1 MIQFNEIP
9 GNLRVPLW
17 YAEFNAAQSPYQSIS
32 RLLLVG
38 QKLKGTVSS
47 AAKSGGNTG
56 NGTLTL
62 DATTPRLAGAK
73 QGVYRIRCTSASA
86 NSGTFTVTDPLGNT
100 VGTYVVAAAAFS
112 SDIKFTIADGSSD
125 FVVGDGF
132 DVTVTPY
139 GTATAEAPIQVTGGE
154 DGLFG
159 YGSMLASM
167 YKTAR
172 KNAPFQEIWA
182 LPLDDDDAGVA
193 ATGKLTIGNCPP
205 LSAGTLSVYVGD
217 IRVRVAVS
225 TADTNASVAA
235 RLVAEI
241 NATPS
246 LPVTAAVGGSGN
258 VECQLT
264 ARHAGLQG
272 NYIRLHG
279 NYYDD
284 EGPIFGELVTVT
296 AMSGGSGD
304 PDINAALSNL
314 GDEEYDFIVGPYSD
328 SANLGY
334 INALLNNSSGRWSPY
349 SQLYGGY
356 FTAKDDTSASLG
368 TFGNGKNDPHVSVMG
383 YYNSPSPPWT
393 WAAAYGALA
402 AAHLQSAP
410 ELSRPLHT
418 LIMQGVWAPKLV
430 GDRFTKTQR
439 QALYYDGIA
448 SYHVRRSGEVCIDRA
463 CTTYQLNPWGIP
475 DASWLD
481 VETLYQGMY
490 AIRYLRAKVVGQ
502 WGRAALRDENPHG
515 VQGVATPADVRNTV
529 IHGYRELSALNVVE
543 NDELFE
549 SLLIVERNSVD
560 ANRLDIYLPLD
571 HVNQL
576 RIIAVNATS
585 FLQFDNQVDAAA

>member
-17 YAEFNAAQSPYQSIS
+17 YAEFNAAQAPFQSIS

-38 QKLKGTVSS
+38 QRLSGAVSS

-56 NGTLTL
+56 DGALTL
-62 DATTPRLAGAK
+62 AGTPRLPGAK
-73 QGVYRIRCTSASA
+73 QGVYQIRLTTVASGG
-86 NSGTFTVTDPLGNT
+86 GTFTVTDPLGNT
-100 VGTYVVAAAAFS
+100 DGTYVVGASAFAT
-112 SDIKFTIADGSSD
+112 DIAFTIADGTPD
-125 FVVGDGF
+125 FALGDGF
-132 DVTVTPY
+132 DVTVQPY
-139 GTATAEAPIQVTGGE
+139 GSATAEQPIQVTGGE

-172 KNAPFQEIWA
+172 RNAPFQEIWC
-182 LPLDDDDAGVA
+182 LPIDDDDAGVK
-193 ATGKLTIGNCPP
+193 ATGKFTIGNAPP
-205 LSAGTLSVYVGD
+205 LSSGTLSVYIAD
-217 IRVRVAVS
+217 QRIRIAVS
-225 TADTNASVAA
+225 TADSNATIAA

-241 NATPS
+241 NATPHM
-246 LPVTAAVGGSGN
+246 PVVASVTN
-258 VECQLT
+258 TVECTLT
-264 ARHAGLQG
+264 ARHAGAQG

-279 NYYDD
+279 DYHGD
-284 EGPIFGELVTVT
+284 EGPLFGEIVTVT
-296 AMSGGSGD
+296 AMTGGSGD
-304 PDINAALSNL
+304 PELNSAFANL
-314 GDEEYDFIVGPYSD
+314 GDEEYDFIAAPYCD
-328 SANLGY
+328 TTNLGY
-334 INALLNNSSGRWSPY
+334 VNALLNNSSGRWSPI

-356 FTAKDDTSASLG
+356 FAAKDDTSAALG
-368 TFGNGKNDPHVSVMG
+368 TFGNTKNDPHVSIMG
-383 YYNSPSPPWT
+383 YYRSPSAPWT
-393 WAAAYGALA
+393 WAAAYGAIA
-402 AAHLQSAP
+402 AAHLQVAP

-418 LIMQGVWAPKLV
+418 LILQGVWAPKLV

-475 DASWLD
+475 DPSWLD
-481 VETLYQGMY
+481 VETQYQGMF

-515 VQGVATPADVRNTV
+515 VQGVATPSDVRNTV

-543 NDELFE
+543 NEDLFE
-549 SLLIVERNSVD
+549 SLLIVERNMTD
-560 ANRLDIYLPLD
+560 ANRLDIFLPLD

-585 FLQFDNQVDAAA
+585 FLNFEVPIDSAAA